1 MIEILN
7 QQKRFEVNTDRLKR
21 LLEYLIHRYQI
32 PDPEITLALVNNKP
46 IRELHRRFLKKDKP
60 TDVLSFPVHEKG
72 PDGKYYLGDI
82 IISVPYASGQSKAQ
96 GHSLQQEVE
105 YLVIHGLLHLQGF
118 EHYEGLEEEEQEVRT
133 MWMKENHAY

>member
-7 QQKRFEVNTDRLKR
+7 QQKRYEVNTDRLKR
-21 LLEYLIHRYQI
+21 LLEDLLRRYQI

-46 IRELHRRFLKKDKP
+46 IRDLHRRFLKKDKP
-60 TDVLSFPVHEKG
+60 TDVLSFPVREKG

-82 IISVPYASGQSKAQ
+82 IISVPYAAGQSKTQ

-105 YLVIHGLLHLQGF
+105 FLVIHGLLHLQGF
-118 EHYEGLEEEEQEVRT
+118 EHFKGLEEEEKKVRT
-133 MWMKENHAY
+133 MWIKENHAH